1 MQHCSQPADDA
12 MLQQRQIN
20 TRKPLTNSSTKTLP
34 FWFFCETILARQFG
48 HGYFFVAAR
57 IWPFTVPAECSN
69 LTIVWFS

>member
-34 FWFFCETILARQFG
+34 FLFFCETILARQFG
-48 HGYFFVAAR
+48 PGYF
-57 IWPFTVPAECSN
+57 
-69 LTIVWFS
+69 